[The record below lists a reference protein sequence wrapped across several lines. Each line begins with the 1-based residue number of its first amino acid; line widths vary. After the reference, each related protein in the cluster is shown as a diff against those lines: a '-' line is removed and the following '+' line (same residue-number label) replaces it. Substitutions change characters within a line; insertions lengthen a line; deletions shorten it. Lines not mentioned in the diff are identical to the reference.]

1 MARISIEGMEFFA
14 YHGCFDEEQIIG
26 TKFRVDLSFETN
38 TQEAENSDE
47 LSKTIDYQSVFM
59 MVKSE
64 MQIKS
69 KLLEYV
75 GRRILNRLKSD
86 FPEVETATV
95 KVSKLNPPLGGK
107 MDCVSVQLEL

>member
-26 TKFRVDLSFETN
+26 TKFRVNLSLETN

-47 LSKTIDYQSVFM
+47 LSKTIDYQSVFL

-69 KLLEYV
+69 KLLEHV